1 MNGRR
6 EEKAHTM
13 AGKAGRGREG
23 FGFVFN
29 SNYHSKEYILQEEV
43 EDVPVD
49 KIHNV
54 RKQCL
59 PQKDPEL
66 LPNLCFSLKQK
77 RHLRV
82 VTVVL
87 AHLCSRT
94 TLPGPSP
101 QYKVRKWLYGII
113 NEGYATQSYCCY
125 LPCLMHASPR
135 PVPIHQ
141 TDKGALKGSAPVSA
155 K

>member
-1 MNGRR
+1 
-6 EEKAHTM
+6 M

-66 LPNLCFSLKQK
+66 LPNLCFSLKQETPK
-77 RHLRV
+77 SSNCGVGSSLL
-82 VTVVL
+82 TYY
-87 AHLCSRT
+87 T
-94 TLPGPSP
+94 
-101 QYKVRKWLYGII
+101 
-113 NEGYATQSYCCY
+113 
-125 LPCLMHASPR
+125 PR
-135 PVPIHQ
+135 AFTSV
-141 TDKGALKGSAPVSA
+141 
-155 K
+155 